1 MQEINTSVDFHTFVE
16 WLIFMNAKE
25 LQRLLASHGCK
36 FETHRGGSGH
46 ITVRR
51 GERKSQIPMHGGGK
65 ELGKGLVQ
73 KILKDLGLK

>member
-1 MQEINTSVDFHTFVE
+1 MPKSFKGSSPPTGASSGRTAVD
-16 WLIFMNAKE
+16 
-25 LQRLLASHGCK
+25 LA
-36 FETHRGGSGH
+36 H

-51 GERKSQIPMHGGGK
+51 GDRKSQIPMHGGGK